1 MANDKVE
8 FDVIV
13 NGKPAKKSLQ
23 EIQAELK
30 GVEKKDKT
38 TTSSMKANWVA
49 VGSAVATAAASIGAM
64 AKSAMDVEK
73 ATFGL
78 NEETK
83 KYIKNASEMYGLS
96 QEIVAGFVQTG
107 KAAGMG
113 GSAISSMI
121 DQAVALGRAY
131 PHESVE
137 TFIDNLSMLNRTGEA
152 QGYIVDILEQK
163 YGAVDLKAISLA
175 DKLKTVEEATKG
187 VNSQFDKT
195 KGAKFSSALQG
206 LKNKA
211 VELGEAFNNMLLDSG
226 IIGVLSKITDAAK
239 QMVGYFGVGID
250 SIAIAFTYLKT
261 VALET
266 MSDVLWS
273 MRDLPAIGDKLREK
287 ALALNTEFN
296 VSNDRLD
303 QMKKKLRANV
313 EELKNLNKESKNRSN
328 KETKP
333 VLTNN
338 DISGRTKPVEQK
350 IIEETNAADKKAH
363 DEKKKRLAEIEAY
376 NKKVYSSMSDALM
389 EFVDTGKVNF
399 KSLAASILG
408 DLLRIQVQK
417 QFVGMFGGA
426 TAGGGM
432 GGFFASMGLLHTG
445 GSVGGGSN
453 IPSYHTGGSIDS
465 GSNIPSYHTG
475 MRSDERLAKL
485 QVGESVVNRA
495 GTTNNASAIDA
506 MNRGQKV
513 GGGGGV
519 ILNIENNTSS
529 PIEAEMISSM
539 MKQDSSG
546 REKEVIS
553 IIMKNAQTNSSFR
566 NTLKSSI
573 G

>member
-96 QEIVAGFVQTG
+96 QDIVAGFVQTG

-187 VNSQFDKT
+187 VNSQFNKT
-195 KGAKFSSALQG
+195 KSAKFSSALQG

>member
-187 VNSQFDKT
+187 VNSQFNKT
-195 KGAKFSSALQG
+195 KSAKFSSALQG

-513 GGGGGV
+513 GGGGV